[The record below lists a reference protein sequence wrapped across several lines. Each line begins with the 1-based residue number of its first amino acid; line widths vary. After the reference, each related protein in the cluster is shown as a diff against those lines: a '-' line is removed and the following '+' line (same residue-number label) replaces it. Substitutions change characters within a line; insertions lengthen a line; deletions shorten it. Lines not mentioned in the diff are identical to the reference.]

1 MFLCYQLSVGG
12 RKVAFVVEIFLQAVF
27 EQSLLGCF
35 LVIEVGML
43 WREALVLGI
52 IILGDTEFATHTE
65 VICSKPFGDEVV
77 GKAETLSLV
86 VVVEMRIPEWV

>member
-1 MFLCYQLSVGG
+1 
-12 RKVAFVVEIFLQAVF
+12 
-27 EQSLLGCF
+27 
-35 LVIEVGML
+35 ML

-65 VICSKPFGDEVV
+65 IICSKPLGDEEV
-77 GKAETLSLV
+77 GKAETLYLV